1 MVTFITWIA
10 FILIEQEINLTVM
23 RKYVKKTFCGTV
35 IPAEIDMSEFNHYIK
50 LDKMLYI
57 IYADMESL
65 VKKIDGSTN
74 NPENS
79 STTKIDEHIPCGC
92 SIWAFNNVENK
103 PTLYCGET
111 LYEKVSFGNI
121 SENLQKN
128 I

>member
-1 MVTFITWIA
+1 
-10 FILIEQEINLTVM
+10 
-23 RKYVKKTFCGTV
+23 
-35 IPAEIDMSEFNHYIK
+35 MSEFNHYIK

-92 SIWAFNNVENK
+92 SIWAFNNLENK